1 MGGEGEQQVS
11 ALYVLDRATGKRVLE
26 VPVGLSVAGVA
37 LAARWAAGVGYRRD
51 DGELVAFDAAD
62 WTETGRLSLG
72 VGIDTLVLSPDG
84 ETLFVGNSIGGQVHA
99 VDAETLRCAR
109 PWKDWR
115 RLRASPSLSEREQN
129 EEREADRADISLV
142 CAAVVCGAVLLWA
155 PSAREPSS

>member
-1 MGGEGEQQVS
+1 MCIRDR
-11 ALYVLDRATGKRVLE
+11 YVLDRATGKRVLE

-37 LAARWAAGVGYRRD
+37 LAADGRRAWAIARD

-99 VDAETLRCAR
+99 VDAETLALRTTVELSLIHIFRSHAR
-109 PWKDWR
+109 PSGQR
-115 RLRASPSLSEREQN
+115 LLRAPRWCHHDGGQ
-129 EEREADRADISLV
+129 A
-142 CAAVVCGAVLLWA
+142 LL
-155 PSAREPSS
+155 RRRV